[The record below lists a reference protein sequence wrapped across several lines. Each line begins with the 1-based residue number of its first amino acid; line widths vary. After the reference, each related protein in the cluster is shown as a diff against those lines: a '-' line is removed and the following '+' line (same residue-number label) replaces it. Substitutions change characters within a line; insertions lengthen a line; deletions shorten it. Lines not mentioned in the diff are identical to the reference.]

1 MFFHEDL
8 NIYKNKNFRSY
19 DFVDSFWNLLETD
32 FLYSLGMIDTGNISI
47 VVDPDTVYLTVTSNY
62 QHVLDSKYDID
73 FSHSLC
79 LCDDFSVEIDL
90 QITNTSKKFLI
101 DIEKCKL
108 YFQKNKFNDEGIVEF
123 SAITNVNIIDYK
135 EFKNE
140 LFINLTKEIQFAINR
155 NIFTLNISGNDFII
169 AEIDADFEIARTYSF
184 LYNTT
189 YKEAVYKLVSK
200 NLIFKQNKDLLIEL
214 IDSIN

>member
-19 DFVDSFWNLLETD
+19 DFVNSFWNLLESD
-32 FLYSLGMIDTGNISI
+32 FLCALGMINTGNITI
-47 VVDPDTVYLTVTSNY
+47 VVEPDTVYLTVTSNY
-62 QHVLDSKYDID
+62 QHVLHSKHDIN
-73 FSHSLC
+73 FKHSLC

-90 QITNTSKKFLI
+90 QIINTTKNFLI

-123 SAITNVNIIDYK
+123 SAVTSANIVDYK
-135 EFKNE
+135 KFKNE

-155 NIFTLNISGNDFII
+155 NIFTLDISGNDFII
-169 AEIDADFEIARTYSF
+169 AEIDADFEISRAYSF

-189 YKEAVYKLVSK
+189 HKEAIYKLISED
-200 NLIFKQNKDLLIEL
+200 LIFKQNKDLLIEL
-214 IDSIN
+214 VDSII

>member
-32 FLYSLGMIDTGNISI
+32 FLYALGMIDTGNISI

-62 QHVLDSKYDID
+62 QHVLDSKYDIN
-73 FSHSLC
+73 FNHSLC

-90 QITNTSKKFLI
+90 QITNTSKNFLI

-123 SAITNVNIIDYK
+123 SAMTNVNIVDYK

-189 YKEAVYKLVSK
+189 YKEAVCKLVSK

>member
-19 DFVDSFWNLLETD
+19 DFIDSFWNLLETD
-32 FLYSLGMIDTGNISI
+32 FLYALGMINTGNISI
-47 VVDPDTVYLTVTSNY
+47 VVDPDTIYLTVTSNY
-62 QHVLDSKYDID
+62 QHVLDRKYDID
-73 FSHSLC
+73 FNHSLC

-90 QITNTSKKFLI
+90 QITNTSKNFLI

-123 SAITNVNIIDYK
+123 SAITNVNIVDYK
-135 EFKNE
+135 KFKNE
-140 LFINLTKEIQFAINR
+140 LFINLAKEIQFAINR

-169 AEIDADFEIARTYSF
+169 AEIDADFEISRTYSF
-184 LYNTT
+184 LHNTS

>member
-8 NIYKNKNFRSY
+8 NIYKNKSFRSY
-19 DFVDSFWNLLETD
+19 DFINSAWSLLETD
-32 FLYSLGMIDTGNISI
+32 FLYALGMLNTGNVTI
-47 VVDPDTVYLTVTSNY
+47 VIDPDIVYLTVTSNY
-62 QHVLDSKYDID
+62 QHVLDSRYNID
-73 FSHSLC
+73 FKHSLC
-79 LCDDFSVEIDL
+79 LCDDFSVEIEL
-90 QITNTSKKFLI
+90 QIINTAKSFSI

-123 SAITNVNIIDYK
+123 SAVTNVNIVDYK

-155 NIFTLNISGNDFII
+155 NIFTLDISGNDFII

-184 LYNTT
+184 LHNLT
-189 YKEAVYKLVSK
+189 YKEAIHKLTSK
-200 NLIFKQNKDLLIEL
+200 NLIFKQNKDLLIKL
-214 IDSIN
+214 VDSIS

>member
-1 MFFHEDL
+1 MFFHVDL

-123 SAITNVNIIDYK
+123 SAITNVNIVDYK
-135 EFKNE
+135 KFKNE

>member
-19 DFVDSFWNLLETD
+19 DFVNNFWNLLESD
-32 FLYSLGMIDTGNISI
+32 FLCALGMINTGNITI

-62 QHVLDSKYDID
+62 QHILDNKYDIN
-73 FSHSLC
+73 FKHSLC

-90 QITNTSKKFLI
+90 QITNTTKNFLI

-123 SAITNVNIIDYK
+123 SAVTNVNIVDYK
-135 EFKNE
+135 KFKNE

-155 NIFTLNISGNDFII
+155 NIFTLDISGNDFII
-169 AEIDADFEIARTYSF
+169 AEIDADFEIARAYSF
-184 LYNTT
+184 LYNITH
-189 YKEAVYKLVSK
+189 KKAIYKLISK
-200 NLIFKQNKDLLIEL
+200 DLIFKQNKDLLIEL
-214 IDSIN
+214 VDSII